1 MSGLFNA
8 DAFACNPV
16 IQLAAAT
23 LTREA
28 FAPYGQVIWPEEDG
42 CDWQLGDA
50 ELDLN
55 QGLPRLYLMRLAAKE
70 LRVRELAAHRQVS
83 QCLGVMDPYP
93 WQIAVAPASHSADQ
107 PIDATTEIQAFTVPP
122 RCILKLHRGTWHAG
136 PLFQSPA
143 ELVFCNLELRDTNS
157 TDRLTLPL
165 LPGQEADISL

>member
-1 MSGLFNA
+1 M
-8 DAFACNPV
+8 
-16 IQLAAAT
+16 
-23 LTREA
+23 
-28 FAPYGQVIWPEEDG
+28 IWPEDDG

-55 QGLPRLYLMRLAAKE
+55 QGLPRFYLMRLAAKE
-70 LRVRELAAHRQVS
+70 LRVQELAAHRQVT

-93 WQIAVAPASHSADQ
+93 WQIAVAPASHSAEH

-136 PLFQSPA
+136 PLFVSPA

-157 TDRLTLPL
+157 ADRLTLPQ
-165 LPGQEADISL
+165 LPGQEAEISL

>member
-8 DAFACNPV
+8 DAFACHPV

-55 QGLPRLYLMRLAAKE
+55 QGLPRFYLMRLAANE
-70 LRVRELAAHRQVS
+70 LRVRELAAHRQVT

-122 RCILKLHRGTWHAG
+122 RCILKLHPGTWHAG
-136 PLFQSPA
+136 PLFAHPG

-157 TDRLTLPL
+157 QDRLTLPL
-165 LPGQEADISL
+165 AEGQEAEIKP